1 MLGDYR
7 GTSFESFAASMARSP
22 RVPMSDAEYEN
33 NLKSLSQKMESEI
46 GRQIDLN
53 QSLILDLFPA
63 VVRVALRLSWSAMT
77 KIGAFLA
84 VALVGL
90 VLAYLA
96 TKTVEEVAE
105 LILKYKRKQGNTN
118 PFPVGVVPP
127 K

>member
-1 MLGDYR
+1 MQADYR
-7 GTSFESFAASMARSP
+7 GTSFESFAASMARTP
-22 RVPMSDAEYEN
+22 RTPMSDAEYEN
-33 NLKSLSQKMESEI
+33 NLKSLSQKMEHEI

-53 QSLILDLFPA
+53 QSLILELFPT
-63 VVRVALRLSWSAMT
+63 VVRVALKFSWAAMT
-77 KIGAFLA
+77 KIGTFLA

-105 LILKYKRKQGNTN
+105 LILKYKRKQGNAN

>member
-1 MLGDYR
+1 MQADYR
-7 GTSFESFAASMARSP
+7 GTSFESFAASMARTP
-22 RVPMSDAEYEN
+22 RTPMSDAEYEN
-33 NLKSLSQKMESEI
+33 NLKSLSQKMEHEI

-53 QSLILDLFPA
+53 QSLILDLFPG
-63 VVRVALRLSWSAMT
+63 VVRIALRLSWAAMT
-77 KIGAFLA
+77 KIGTFLA

-96 TKTVEEVAE
+96 TKTVEEVCE
-105 LILKYKRKQGNTN
+105 MILKYKRKHSSVN